1 MFSRTLTLS
10 AIAVSVAFTLG
21 CGSKKPPKTEEA
33 PTPTVEAPPPP
44 PKPKCIEL
52 DEKCEAKESTRAK
65 IKSADL
71 VFTPAA
77 GWTYAQGEDAT
88 VAQVS
93 EEGPAIVFG
102 VFEADPKDAKKD
114 IANREATLEAL
125 LKKLTIEPPK
135 KKVVWKKP
143 ADTQD
148 VGDLKVS
155 LWQLEGGVRGTKKG
169 PLLIIATSTADDKGV
184 LGVGF
189 VPDDDKSGAD
199 EAIMKSIESLARRE
213 GSGSSK

>member
-1 MFSRTLTLS
+1 MFPRALTIPVL
-10 AIAVSVAFTLG
+10 AVAVAFTLG
-21 CGSKKPPKTEEA
+21 CGSKPPPPPEE
-33 PTPTVEAPPPP
+33 PKIEAPPPP
-44 PKPKCIEL
+44 KPKPKCIEL
-52 DEKCEAKESTRAK
+52 DEKCEAKEDTRAK
-65 IKSADL
+65 IKNAEL

-77 GWTYAQGEDAT
+77 GWVYAQGEDAT
-88 VAQVS
+88 IAQMS
-93 EEGPAIVFG
+93 EDGPAIAFA
-102 VFEADPKDAKKD
+102 VFEADAKDAKKD
-114 IANREATLEAL
+114 IANREAAMEAL
-125 LKKLTIEPPK
+125 LTKLNIQPPK

-155 LWQLEGGVRGTKKG
+155 LWQLEGGARAEKKG
-169 PLLIIATSTADDKGV
+169 PLLIIATSVADDKGV

-199 EAIMKSIESLARRE
+199 EAIMKSIESIARHE